1 MARRQPPALERRAV
15 PDDRGGRFAS
25 PGVEEVEGILAA
37 TEGGVMATFRFHLIG
52 SAQPIELEV
61 SAATAS
67 DLNAMLSCQRFVEGR
82 MTQPDGDGVLLGM
95 LIATSRIQCVVES

>member
-1 MARRQPPALERRAV
+1 M
-15 PDDRGGRFAS
+15 
-25 PGVEEVEGILAA
+25 GV
-37 TEGGVMATFRFHLIG
+37 FRFHLIG

-61 SAATAS
+61 AAATVS

-95 LIATSRIQCVVES
+95 LIATSRIQCVVEA